1 MGLDGFSIS
10 NLGLHKEFTS
20 AQLASNADALAKK
33 GTELSIKNIE
43 GLTEKQKIT
52 EKESDSETDNLEA
65 SYYEENEDND
75 NEENDNSEEQEQDT
89 KKYSVKLNNSSQLI
103 ELIDTENDEI
113 IETISPND
121 LIKLV
126 AKLNSTSGILVNRK
140 I

>member
-33 GTELSIKNIE
+33 GTEFSIKNVD
-43 GLTEKQKIT
+43 GLAKKQKVS
-52 EKESDSETDNLEA
+52 EKDSDDDSDNPEL
-65 SYYEENEDND
+65 SYYEDDEDND
-75 NEENDNSEEQEQDT
+75 NEENEDSENQDEARR
-89 KKYSVKLNNSSQLI
+89 YSVKINNSSQLI
-103 ELIDTENDEI
+103 ELIDTENNQI

-126 AKLNSTSGILVNRK
+126 SKLNSTSGILVNRE